1 MPRQSDARVA
11 RGLFRPRTP
20 TGPASA
26 GRRAA
31 RASASGGSACRR
43 PGSRPR
49 RKRRRIAAAIAR
61 ISSSPNR
68 MPMQIRGPAAERHVG
83 ALREL
88 RPLLRR
94 EALGPEGVRVIEDVG
109 QPVAG
114 PGGVVDRELR
124 RDPVAAELELGV
136 GSARADPRRR
146 VEAERLLHHH
156 VEVGHLGEELGGVR
170 RLIPG
175 NSVALVRE
183 ALAPFRVAGELVEE
197 EGEGRGGRVVAGEQQ
212 RQDLVA
218 NLLVGEAVSLRVLG
232 LDQEPEDVLAGVA
245 LAAAAG
251 ISPRMIPSS
260 VRRTRRSREN
270 GLPGPRSTWSQ
281 YSRS

>member
-11 RGLFRPRTP
+11 RGLFRPESPSRTCI
-20 TGPASA
+20 
-26 GRRAA
+26 GR
-31 RASASGGSACRR
+31 
-43 PGSRPR
+43 PPR
-49 RKRRRIAAAIAR
+49 GESVGIWRI
-61 ISSSPNR
+61 R
-68 MPMQIRGPAAERHVG
+68 MPPPGLQAEAETAQDRGRDRADLELAEPHADADSRARAERHVG

-146 VEAERLLHHH
+146 VEAERLLHRH
-156 VEVGHLGEELGGVR
+156 VELGHLGEELGGVR

-183 ALAPFRVAGELVEE
+183 ALAPLRVAGELVEE
-197 EGEGRGGRVVAGEQQ
+197 EGDGRGGRVVAGEQQ

-218 NLLVGEAVSLRVLG
+218 NLLVGEAVALRVLG

-251 ISPRMIPSS
+251 DLAEDDPVERPPHSPQP
-260 VRRTRRSREN
+260 
-270 GLPGPRSTWSQ
+270 
-281 YSRS
+281 